1 MRSVDVAVDHFG
13 PPLRDAF
20 PAASD
25 GTFYSM
31 LAVLKDA
38 EGPAEARQH
47 RPPDAGQLRR

>member
-1 MRSVDVAVDHFG
+1 MRSVDFVVEQVG
-13 PPLRDAF
+13 PSLRDAF
-20 PAASD
+20 PAALD

>member
-1 MRSVDVAVDHFG
+1 MRSVDVAVEHFG

-38 EGPAEARQH
+38 ESPAQARQH
-47 RPPDAGQLRR
+47 GPSDPGQLRR